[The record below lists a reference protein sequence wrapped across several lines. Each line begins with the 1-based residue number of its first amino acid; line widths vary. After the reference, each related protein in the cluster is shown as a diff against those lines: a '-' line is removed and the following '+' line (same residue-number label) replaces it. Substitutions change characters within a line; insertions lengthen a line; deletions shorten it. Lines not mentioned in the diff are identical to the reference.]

1 MLSRPTARKVIEY
14 RGHVDA
20 AMAELLL
27 GGVLEQVQS
36 LIELGLHHEQQHQEL
51 LVTDIKTVLA
61 RQYDMPVYRRSD
73 AVPAGAPNALG
84 WRAFAGGL
92 VEIGHDG
99 AGFAFDNEGPRHKAW
114 LRPFRLADRAV
125 SNSEYLA
132 FIDDGGY
139 RHARFWLSD
148 GWAAVNAQGWQA
160 PLYWRRGDDGRWSIR
175 TLNGERPLDPAEPV
189 CHVSYYEADAFAAW
203 AGKRLPTE
211 AEWETAAHDLPIAGN
226 LLDSERLHPRAAEP
240 EAVDAGNGLRQMFG
254 DVWEWTQSAYLPY
267 PGFRA
272 PQGAIGEYN
281 GKFMSGQMVLRGG
294 SCATPAGHV
303 RSTYRNFFPPAARW
317 QFSGIRLAED
327 S

>member
-1 MLSRPTARKVIEY
+1 VTEY
-14 RGHVDA
+14 RGYIDT
-20 AMAELLL
+20 AMAELLATADSATL
-27 GGVLEQVQS
+27 LAIRP
-36 LIELGLHHEQQHQEL
+36 LLELGLHHEQQHQEL
-51 LVTDIKTVLA
+51 LITDIKTVLA
-61 RQYDMPVYRRSD
+61 RQYEMPVLRPLGPNLLQ
-73 AVPAGAPNALG
+73 PATKLG
-84 WRAFAGGL
+84 WVDFPGGL
-92 VEIGHDG
+92 AEIGHTGDGCG
-99 AGFAFDNEGPRHKAW
+99 AGFCFDNESPRHKIY
-114 LRPFRLADRAV
+114 LQPFRLADRAV
-125 SNSEYLA
+125 SNGEYLA
-132 FIDDGGY
+132 FIRDGGY
-139 RHARFWLSD
+139 RQPRFWLSE
-148 GWAAVNAQGWQA
+148 GWAMVNAQSWQA
-160 PLYWRRGDDGRWSIR
+160 PLYWRPQDDGRWTIR

-189 CHVSYYEADAFAAW
+189 CHVSYYEADAYAAW

-211 AEWETAAHDLPIAGN
+211 AEWEVAAHDLPIAGN